1 MFGFLKISDLQGFDW
16 RFFLYNHVFK
26 WAIIIDKVDINLS
39 KFSSF
44 NIYVRTS
51 PAKKQMCLRSMCL
64 PNDICSSVRRMCS
77 VSTMS
82 LSHASGWFRLA
93 LSLLGILDLIPWN
106 RCNICVCS
114 FWNVELRMALHTRSI
129 CLETWDKV
137 NQLIVVHWVEQGS
150 SLPILRSL
158 KEPGSIAEPLILWSL
173 PWDLFISPNK
183 HSPNS
188 SHESEAARFVK

>member
-1 MFGFLKISDLQGFDW
+1 
-16 RFFLYNHVFK
+16 
-26 WAIIIDKVDINLS
+26 
-39 KFSSF
+39 
-44 NIYVRTS
+44 
-51 PAKKQMCLRSMCL
+51 MCLRSMCL

-82 LSHASGWFRLA
+82 LSHASGWLRLA

-137 NQLIVVHWVEQGS
+137 NQLIVVHWVKQGS

-158 KEPGSIAEPLILWSL
+158 KEPGSITEPIILWSL
-173 PWDLFISPNK
+173 PWDLFISPTSLARIVPVNLRQLGLWNK
-183 HSPNS
+183 RLSQSSILNHTKNDPNKKW
-188 SHESEAARFVK
+188 ENNNYL